1 MGNKNKKILAK
12 HTIEEPEPLP
22 ILKNDSVGFWNPFS
36 GVLDWFGKSEPDV
49 DLNKFSTDFDNF
61 HRHFTDLESKL
72 MQKSKMEGY
81 QEIRSYT
88 TYKQMDKNGKV
99 IKADEVGTHYKYNNG
114 EGFVKAVKK
123 MPDGRMH
130 EYMGEFDVMKKLK

>member
-1 MGNKNKKILAK
+1 MGKKNQNLVTKPKPKID
-12 HTIEEPEPLP
+12 EPQPVQ
-22 ILKNDSVGFWNPFS
+22 SVGFWNPFS
-36 GVLDWFGKSEPDV
+36 GIIDSWFGKSDLDI
-49 DLNKFSTDFDNF
+49 DLNMFANDFDNF
-61 HRHFTDLESKL
+61 QKNFNDLESKL
-72 MQKSKMEGY
+72 IRKNRMEGY

-88 TYKQMDKNGKV
+88 TYKQTDKNGKV
-99 IKADEVGTHYKYNNG
+99 VKADEVGTHYKYNNG